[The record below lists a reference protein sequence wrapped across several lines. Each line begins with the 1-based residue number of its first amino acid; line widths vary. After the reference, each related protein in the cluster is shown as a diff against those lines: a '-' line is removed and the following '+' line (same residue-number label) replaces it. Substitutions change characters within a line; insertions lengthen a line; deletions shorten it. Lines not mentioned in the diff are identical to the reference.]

1 MTAQIHHQND
11 LIDRF
16 KAGEHEAVKQVFY
29 DYYPMLCEA
38 VYRIIQDR
46 DTAEDLAQNVFIKSW
61 RKREQITIKKS
72 LAAYLRR
79 MAINEALYYLRRKA
93 HREQLQERNL
103 PAPSI
108 EPTPHDYLVREEVA
122 GRIDN
127 VVEELPPRCK
137 TIFLLN
143 REDGLSYREIAERLQ
158 IKTKT
163 VENQIAKALR
173 ILRHQLQAA

>member
-1 MTAQIHHQND
+1 MTVQNHHQETT
-11 LIDRF
+11 IQRF

-38 VYRIIQDR
+38 VFRIVQDR
-46 DTAEDLAQNVFIKSW
+46 DTAEDLAQNVFIKAW

-93 HREQLQERNL
+93 HREQLQEKHL
-103 PAPSI
+103 PTPSL
-108 EPTPHDYLVREEVA
+108 EPTPHDHLVREEVA
-122 GRIDN
+122 GRIDD
-127 VVEELPPRCK
+127 VVQELPPRCK

-173 ILRHQLQAA
+173 ILRLEIQAA

>member
-1 MTAQIHHQND
+1 MKAENNNQAEI
-11 LIDRF
+11 IDRF
-16 KAGEHEAVKQVFY
+16 KAGEHDAVKQVFY

-38 VYRIIQDR
+38 IYRIVRDR

-61 RKREQITIKKS
+61 RKREQITIRKS

-93 HREQLQERNL
+93 HREELRQLHL
-103 PAPSI
+103 PGPGFQ
-108 EPTPHDYLVREEVA
+108 PTPHDHLIREEVA
-122 GRIDN
+122 EQIDM
-127 VVEELPPRCK
+127 VVEELPPRCQK
-137 TIFLLN
+137 IFLLN
-143 REDGLSYREIAERLQ
+143 REHGLSYREIAEQLQ

-173 ILRHQLQAA
+173 ILRHQIQAA

>member
-1 MTAQIHHQND
+1 MTVQNHHQET
-11 LIDRF
+11 IIQRF

-38 VYRIIQDR
+38 AYRIIQDR
-46 DTAEDLAQNVFIKSW
+46 DTAEDLAQNVFIKCW
-61 RKREQITIKKS
+61 RKRNQITIKKS
-72 LAAYLRR
+72 LASYLRR
-79 MAINEALYYLRRKA
+79 MAINEALYYLRRKS
-93 HREQLQERNL
+93 HREQLQKLHL
-103 PAPSI
+103 PAPGI
-108 EPTPHDYLVREEVA
+108 EPTPHDHMVREEVA
-122 GRIDN
+122 ERIDD
-127 VVEELPPRCK
+127 VVEDLPPRCK

-173 ILRHQLQAA
+173 ILRHQIQAA